1 MKILRIRRSQV
12 FYSIAIL
19 LLMSLIFGIL
29 GFEYVDEQEL
39 AAIDNQ
45 TTTAPLG
52 AVNVVIKVSQRL
64 LEVYSDGNLHKK
76 YRIAVGKSETPTPIG
91 EWNVV
96 WKDYNW
102 GTGFGTRWIGL
113 NVPWGIYVLEHR

>member
-1 MKILRIRRSQV
+1 MTIVKIRRQQI
-12 FYSIAIL
+12 FYSVAIL
-19 LLMSLIFGIL
+19 LLMSLIFGMV
-29 GFEYVDEQEL
+29 GFEYMDEKEL
-39 AAIDNQ
+39 AAIENQ
-45 TTTAPLG
+45 TMTAPSG
-52 AVNVVIKVSQRL
+52 TVSVVIKISQRI

-76 YRIAVGKSETPTPIG
+76 YRIAVGKNKTPTPIG

-113 NVPWGIYVLEHR
+113 NVPWGIYDSEHR